1 MIDASRR
8 TFLTGVGGLALAG
21 VGSTAGRA
29 TASSRRQGSR
39 TAPGTVSSEMSDLE
53 SVVEETLASQL
64 GDAAPG
70 ATVAI
75 VNGDEIALAKGYG
88 HADVET
94 GRRMDRKET
103 ATRIGSVSKLVTWT
117 AVMQGV
123 QDGVLEL
130 DADVNRYLEDSAVT
144 IPDTYATSVTLR
156 HLGTHTAGF
165 SVVPNPGVVTNS
177 KALTDLETA
186 LFEDQPDRIRPP
198 DEAVAYSNWG
208 ATLAG
213 HIVAEAYDT
222 TFEEYVQSNIFDPL
236 GMKHSTFG
244 QPVPADHPGDL
255 AAPHDSSGDEITR
268 ADPVYINWG
277 PAGSMSATAL
287 DMAAFMR
294 AHLGHETDAILK
306 NETMATMHSRQYGR
320 HPAVNGLRYGF
331 FEYGPP
337 SGSYIGHSG
346 GTVYYTAWLG
356 LLPEH
361 DVGVFI
367 GFNGLGDPVTPAAEI
382 LTEYDLFAESA
393 TPDPTTSRA
402 SRERAEAV
410 AGEYKS
416 TATAFENDWR
426 QVVGLLSRLSVD
438 ATDDGGLVTQTTGGD
453 AVEWVE
459 TEPYVYHE
467 RNGDDVLA
475 VDVANGRVTQLHL
488 NSQPSA
494 AFLPVTTP
502 NQREVTLGA
511 VGAAV
516 GGSALSL
523 VGWAGASGWRRLG
536 RFRSGGGSGSTADDD
551 TPQPEYNKEGSK

>member
-1 MIDASRR
+1 MSPE
-8 TFLTGVGGLALAG
+8 L
-21 VGSTAGRA
+21 
-29 TASSRRQGSR
+29 
-39 TAPGTVSSEMSDLE
+39 SDLE

-64 GDAAPG
+64 GEAAPG

-75 VNGDEIALAKGYG
+75 VNGDNIALAKGYG
-88 HADVET
+88 RADVET
-94 GRRMDRKET
+94 GRRMHRKET

-123 QDGVLEL
+123 QDGVLDL
-130 DADVNRYLEDSAVT
+130 DADVNRYLEDSAVS
-144 IPDTYATSVTLR
+144 IPDTYADPVTLR

-165 SVVPNPGVVTNS
+165 SFVPNPGIVTNS

-186 LFEDQPDRIRPP
+186 LVEDQSDRIRPP
-198 DEAVAYSNWG
+198 GEAVAYSNWG

-222 TFEEYVQSNIFDPL
+222 TFEEYVQSNIFGPL
-236 GMKHSTFG
+236 GMNHSTFG

-255 AAPHDSSGDEITR
+255 AAPHDSSGEGITR

-277 PAGSMSATAL
+277 PAGSMSATAV
-287 DMAAFMR
+287 DMAAFMQ
-294 AHLGHETDAILK
+294 AHLGYRTNAIL
-306 NETMATMHSRQYGR
+306 NGETMATLHGQQYGR
-320 HPAVNGLRYGF
+320 HPAVNGMRYGF

-356 LLPEH
+356 LLPDH

-367 GFNGLGDPVTPAAEI
+367 GFNGLGDPVTPAADI
-382 LTEYDLFAESA
+382 LSEYGLFAESP
-393 TPDPTTSRA
+393 TPDPTTGRA

-416 TATAFENDWR
+416 TSISSANDWR
-426 QVVGLLSRLSVD
+426 QVLGLLNRLSVD
-438 ATDDGGLVTQTTGGD
+438 ATDDGGLVTQTMGGD

-475 VDVANGRVTQLHL
+475 VDATDGRVTQLYL
-488 NSQPSA
+488 NSQPSTT
-494 AFLPVTTP
+494 FLPVTTVE
-502 NQREVTLGA
+502 QREVTLGA
-511 VGAAV
+511 VGAAA

-523 VGWAGASGWRRLG
+523 VGWAGVSGWQRLS
-536 RFRSGGGSGSTADDD
+536 RLRSGGDNGSTADEE
-551 TPQPEYNKEGSK
+551 TPQPTPDKEGSQ

>member
-1 MIDASRR
+1 
-8 TFLTGVGGLALAG
+8 
-21 VGSTAGRA
+21 
-29 TASSRRQGSR
+29 
-39 TAPGTVSSEMSDLE
+39 MSDLE

-75 VNGDEIALAKGYG
+75 VNSDEIALAKGYG

-94 GRRMDRKET
+94 GRRIDKKAT

-130 DADVNRYLEDSAVT
+130 DADVNSYLEDSPVT
-144 IPDTYATSVTLR
+144 IPDTYANPVTLR

-165 SVVPNPGVVTNS
+165 SVVPNPGLVTNS
-177 KALTDLETA
+177 EALPRLETA
-186 LFEDQPDRIRPP
+186 LVEDQPDRIRPP

-236 GMKHSTFG
+236 GMKHSTFD
-244 QPVPADHPGDL
+244 QPVPADHPGNL
-255 AAPHDSSGDEITR
+255 AAPHDSSGDGITR
-268 ADPVYINWG
+268 ADPVYINWR

-287 DMAAFMR
+287 DMAAFMQ
-294 AHLGHETDAILK
+294 AHLGYGTDAIL
-306 NETMATMHSRQYGR
+306 NSETMATMHSRQYGR

-331 FEYGPP
+331 FEYGSP
-337 SGSYIGHSG
+337 STSYIGHSG

-356 LLPEH
+356 LLPDH

-367 GFNGLGDPVTPAAEI
+367 GFNGPGDPITPAAEI
-382 LTEYDLFAESA
+382 LAEYDLFAESL
-393 TPDPTTSRA
+393 TPDPTTGRA

-410 AGEYKS
+410 VGEYKS
-416 TATAFENDWR
+416 TGSSFENDWR
-426 QVVGLLSRLSVD
+426 QVLGLLSRLSVD
-438 ATDDGGLVTQTTGGD
+438 ATDDGGLVTQTMGGD

-475 VDVANGRVTQLHL
+475 VDVVDGRVRQLYL
-488 NSQPSA
+488 NSQPST

-502 NQREVTLGA
+502 NQRAVTLGA

-523 VGWAGASGWRRLG
+523 AGWAGASGWRRLN
-536 RFRSGGGSGSTADDD
+536 RSGSGGDSKSTATDE
-551 TPQPEYNKEGSK
+551 TTQPDSGEEGSQ

>member
-1 MIDASRR
+1 MSDTSRR
-8 TFLTGVGGLALAG
+8 TFLTGLGGLALTG
-21 VGSTAGRA
+21 VGSSADRV
-29 TASSRRQGSR
+29 TASSR
-39 TAPGTVSSEMSDLE
+39 TVEAGTVPRTVSPEMSDLE

-75 VNGDEIALAKGYG
+75 VSGDDIALAKGYG

-94 GRRMDRKET
+94 GRRMDEKET

-130 DADVNRYLEDSAVT
+130 DADVNGYLEDSSVT
-144 IPDTYATSVTLR
+144 IPDTYSDPVTLR

-165 SVVPNPGVVTNS
+165 SVVPSPGLVTNS
-177 KALTDLETA
+177 NALTSLETA
-186 LFEDQPDRIRPP
+186 LVEDQPDRIRPP
-198 DEAVAYSNWG
+198 GEAVAYSNWG

-222 TFEEYVQSNIFDPL
+222 TFEEYVQSNICGPL
-236 GMKHSTFG
+236 GMDHSTFR
-244 QPVPADHPGDL
+244 QPVPADHLGDL
-255 AAPHDSSGDEITR
+255 AAPHDSSGDGITR

-294 AHLGHETDAILK
+294 AHLGYGTDAIL
-306 NETMATMHSRQYGR
+306 NSETMETMHSRQYGR
-320 HPAVNGLRYGF
+320 HSAVNGLRYGF

-356 LLPEH
+356 LLPDH

-367 GFNGLGDPVTPAAEI
+367 GFNGLEDPVTPAAEI
-382 LTEYDLFAESA
+382 LTEYGLFPETP
-393 TPDPTTSRA
+393 TPDPTTARA

-410 AGEYKS
+410 AGEYNS
-416 TATAFENDWR
+416 TAYAFENDWR
-426 QVVGLLSRLSVD
+426 QVTGLLSRLSVD
-438 ATDDGGLVTQTTGGD
+438 ATGDGGLVTQTMGGD
-453 AVEWVE
+453 AIEWVE

-475 VDVANGRVTQLHL
+475 VDIADGRVTQLYL
-488 NSQPSA
+488 NSQPSTT
-494 AFLPVTTP
+494 FLPVTTP
-502 NQREVTLGA
+502 NGRDVTFGA
-511 VGAAV
+511 VGAAL

-523 VGWAGASGWRRLG
+523 VGWAGTSGWRRLS
-536 RFRSGGGSGSTADDD
+536 RFRSAGDGGSTPDDETVQPDRNKGGS
-551 TPQPEYNKEGSK
+551 Q

>member
-1 MIDASRR
+1 MSDTSRR
-8 TFLTGVGGLALAG
+8 TFLTGLGGLALTG
-21 VGSTAGRA
+21 VGSSADRV
-29 TASSRRQGSR
+29 TASSRTVGSG
-39 TAPGTVSSEMSDLE
+39 TTPKTVSPEMSDLE

-75 VNGDEIALAKGYG
+75 VSGDDIALAKGYG

-94 GRRMDRKET
+94 GRRMDEKET

-130 DADVNRYLEDSAVT
+130 DADVNGYLEDSSVT
-144 IPDTYATSVTLR
+144 IPDTYSDPVTLR

-165 SVVPNPGVVTNS
+165 SVVPSPGLVTNS
-177 KALTDLETA
+177 NALTSLETA
-186 LFEDQPDRIRPP
+186 LVEDQPDRIRPP
-198 DEAVAYSNWG
+198 GEAVAYSNWG

-222 TFEEYVQSNIFDPL
+222 TFEEYVQSNICGPL
-236 GMKHSTFG
+236 GMDHSTFR

-255 AAPHDSSGDEITR
+255 AAPHDSSGDGITR

-294 AHLGHETDAILK
+294 AHLGYGTDAIL
-306 NETMATMHSRQYGR
+306 NSETMETMHSRQYGR
-320 HPAVNGLRYGF
+320 HSAVNGLRYGF

-356 LLPEH
+356 LLPDH

-367 GFNGLGDPVTPAAEI
+367 GFNGLEDPVTPAAEI
-382 LTEYDLFAESA
+382 LTEYGLFPETP
-393 TPDPTTSRA
+393 TPDPTTARA

-416 TATAFENDWR
+416 TAYAFENDWR
-426 QVVGLLSRLSVD
+426 QVTGLLSRLSVD
-438 ATDDGGLVTQTTGGD
+438 ATGDGGLVTQTMGGD
-453 AVEWVE
+453 AIEWVE

-475 VDVANGRVTQLHL
+475 VDIADGRVTQLYL
-488 NSQPSA
+488 NSQPSTT
-494 AFLPVTTP
+494 FLPVTTP
-502 NQREVTLGA
+502 NGRDVTFGA
-511 VGAAV
+511 VGAAL

-523 VGWAGASGWRRLG
+523 VGWAGTSGWRRLS
-536 RFRSGGGSGSTADDD
+536 RFRSGGDGGSTPDDE
-551 TPQPEYNKEGSK
+551 TVQPDRNKGGSQ